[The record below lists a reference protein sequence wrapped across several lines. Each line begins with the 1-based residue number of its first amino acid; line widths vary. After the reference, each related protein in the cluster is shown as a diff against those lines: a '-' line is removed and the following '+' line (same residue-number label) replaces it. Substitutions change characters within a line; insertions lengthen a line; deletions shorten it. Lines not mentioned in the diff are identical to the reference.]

1 MIRRRPTQ
9 IFSLAFLD
17 CICCGFGAIILL
29 FVLTVDK
36 QDKSTQEARDKLK
49 TVAAGYVATL
59 AELQQRKGDL
69 AKGSND
75 AAKLVLDAQKL
86 EENLKGLLDDLTNK
100 IQYEK
105 NGHKALVA
113 DIDELKRDI
122 AARQKKSEVT
132 LKDVQPTPLGLP
144 AGSNHIAFIID
155 TSGSM
160 RDANSER
167 IWPIALRKFE
177 EVLNSYP
184 QVEGLQFL
192 DADGRFIFGSH
203 MADQKWLPDTQE
215 TRNAVK
221 QALNNYDVYSNS
233 NPVPGIVRALRAL
246 YDPNDEKMTM
256 TIFILG
262 DEFTGTADA
271 VLKRLDELNPKD
283 KDGKRK
289 VVINAI
295 GFPTA
300 IQMGFSMGNTGVKL
314 ANLMREITYQ
324 HGGAFIAL
332 RNLDNE

>member
-36 QDKSTQEARDKLK
+36 QDKATQDARDKLK
-49 TVAAGYVATL
+49 AMAASYAGSL

-69 AKGSND
+69 EKGHND
-75 AAKLVLDAQKL
+75 AAKLVLEAQKL
-86 EENLKGLLDDLTNK
+86 DDNLKGLLDDLANK

-105 NGHKALVA
+105 NGQKALVA

-122 AARQKKSEVT
+122 AARQKKSEIT

-167 IWPIALRKFE
+167 IWPIALRKFD
-177 EVLNSYP
+177 EVLDSYP
-184 QVEGLQFL
+184 QVDGLQFL
-192 DADGRFIFGSH
+192 DADGRFIMGSR
-203 MADQKWLPDTQE
+203 MAEQKWLPDTPE
-215 TRNAVK
+215 TRNSVK
-221 QALNNYDVYSNS
+221 QAINNYDVYSNS
-233 NPVPGIVRALRAL
+233 NPVPGIVRALRTL
-246 YDPNDEKMTM
+246 YDPTDEKMTM
-256 TIFILG
+256 TIFIMG

-332 RNLDNE
+332 RDLDNE

>member
-36 QDKSTQEARDKLK
+36 QDKATQDARDKLRAM
-49 TVAAGYVATL
+49 AASYVATL

-69 AKGSND
+69 ERGSND
-75 AAKLVLDAQKL
+75 AAKLVLDASKI
-86 EENLKGLLDDLTNK
+86 EDNLKGLLDDLTNK

-122 AARQKKSEVT
+122 AARQKKSVLT
-132 LKDVQPTPLGLP
+132 LKEVQPAPLGLP

-177 EVLNSYP
+177 EVLNAYP

-192 DADGRFIFGSH
+192 DADGRFIFGGRS
-203 MADQKWLPDTQE
+203 AEQKWLPDTPE

-221 QALNNYDVYSNS
+221 QALNNYDIYSNS
-233 NPVPGIVRALRAL
+233 NPVPGIVRALRTL
-246 YDPNDEKMTM
+246 YDPTDEKMTM

-295 GFPTA
+295 GFPTS
-300 IQMGFSMGNTGVKL
+300 IRMGFSMGNTGVKL

-324 HGGAFIAL
+324 HGGTFIAL
-332 RNLDNE
+332 REVEE

>member
-36 QDKSTQEARDKLK
+36 QDKATMEARDKLRAM
-49 TVAAGYVATL
+49 AASYVATL

-69 AKGSND
+69 ERGSND

-86 EENLKGLLDDLTNK
+86 QDSLKGLLDDLANK

-105 NGHKALVA
+105 QGHKALVA
-113 DIDELKRDI
+113 DVDELKKDI
-122 AARQKKSEVT
+122 AARQRKSEIA
-132 LKDVQPTPLGLP
+132 LKEVLPTPLGLP

-155 TSGSM
+155 SSGSM
-160 RDANSER
+160 RDANTER
-167 IWPIALRKFE
+167 IWPLVIKKFE
-177 EVLNSYP
+177 EVLDAYP
-184 QVEGLQFL
+184 QIEGMQFL
-192 DADGRFIFGSH
+192 DADGRFILGNRS
-203 MADQKWLPDTQE
+203 AEQQWIPDTAE
-215 TRNAVK
+215 TRRAMK
-221 QALNNYDVYSNS
+221 QAINNYDVFSNS
-233 NPVPGIVRALRAL
+233 NPVPGIVRVLRTL
-246 YDPNDEKMTM
+246 LSPDKENMNV

-271 VLKRLDELNPKD
+271 VLKRLDELNPKGA
-283 KDGKRK
+283 DGKRK

-300 IQMGFSMGNTGVKL
+300 IRMGFSMGNTGVKY
-314 ANLMREITYQ
+314 ANLMREITHQ

-332 RNLDNE
+332 REVEE

>member
-1 MIRRRPTQ
+1 MRRRPTQ

-29 FVLTVDK
+29 FVLTVAT
-36 QDKSTQEARDKLK
+36 QDRSSEEARAKLK
-49 TVAAGYVATL
+49 AAAAGYMASL

-69 AKGSND
+69 ERGSAD

-86 EENLKGLLDDLTNK
+86 ADNLKGLLDDLANK

-105 NGHKALVA
+105 KGHKALIA
-113 DIDELKRDI
+113 DIDEIKKDI
-122 AARQKKSEVT
+122 AARQKKSELT
-132 LKDVQPTPLGLP
+132 LKEVLPTPLGLP
-144 AGSNHIAFIID
+144 AGSNHVAFVID
-155 TSGSM
+155 SSGSM
-160 RDANSER
+160 RDANTER
-167 IWPIALRKFE
+167 LWPIVTRKFE
-177 EVLNSYP
+177 EVLDAYP
-184 QVEGLQFL
+184 QIEGMQFL
-192 DADGRFIFGSH
+192 DADGRFVMGNRS
-203 MADQKWLPDTQE
+203 AEQQWLPDNTE
-215 TRNAVK
+215 TRRAMK
-221 QALNNYDVYSNS
+221 QALHNYDVFSNS
-233 NPVPGIVRALRAL
+233 NPVPGIVRVLRTL
-246 YDPNDEKMTM
+246 LSPDKENQHV

-283 KDGKRK
+283 EAGNRK

-300 IQMGFSMGNTGVKL
+300 IRMGFSMGNTGVKY

-332 RNLDNE
+332 REVEE

>member
-36 QDKSTQEARDKLK
+36 QDKDTLEARDKLK
-49 TVAAGYVATL
+49 AMAASYAASL
-59 AELQQRKGDL
+59 AEMQQRKGDL
-69 AKGSND
+69 EKGKND
-75 AAKLVLDAQKL
+75 AAKLVLDAQMI

-122 AARQKKSEVT
+122 AARQKKSLVT
-132 LKDVQPTPLGLP
+132 LKEVQPTPLGLP

-167 IWPIALRKFE
+167 IWPIALKKFE
-177 EVLNSYP
+177 EVLNAYP

-203 MADQKWLPDTQE
+203 GAEQKWLPDTQE

-233 NPVPGIVRALRAL
+233 NPVPGIVRALRTL
-246 YDPNDEKMTM
+246 YAPNDEKMTM
-256 TIFILG
+256 TIFIMG

-271 VLKRLDELNPKD
+271 VLKRLDELNPRD

-332 RNLDNE
+332 RNLDEE